1 VLLLILLLITEHMAR
16 VKDRLIFETKKM
28 DAVAARKSNKEQ
40 KLRSKEAKSNK
51 LAEKAKRKKDHFRA
65 VEEWAET
72 AKANRGQSLDDRDN
86 VDSHFDK
93 KKKYSSGGKNSKRE
107 WADKKYGYGGPR
119 GRFKQN
125 DPASLNDMSSYNP
138 RGNNF
143 PGGTKYTSSM
153 SKNAGTNNNKRKRT
167 TGSSG
172 AGAHRPG
179 KRSRDAKRSG
189 QKAR

>member
-1 VLLLILLLITEHMAR
+1 MAR

-28 DAVAARKSNKEQ
+28 DAVSARKTNKEQ

-51 LAEKAKRKKDHFRA
+51 LDEKAKRKKDHFRA

-72 AKANRGQSLDDRDN
+72 AKANRGQSLDDREN

-93 KKKYSSGGKNSKRE
+93 KNRKMQGGGKNNGKRE

-125 DPASLNDMSSYNP
+125 DPASQNDMSSYNP
-138 RGNNF
+138 RGNF

-153 SKNAGTNNNKRKRT
+153 SSSKNNNNNNNSNGKRKRN
-167 TGSSG
+167 GPG
-172 AGAHRPG
+172 AGAGAGANRPG